1 MPTNTGAKALAAT
14 RVSAVRSAH
23 PRPGW
28 AWLLALAVLAG
39 CRSERPAGPATF
51 VILIDK
57 SASVNETKTSAYVR
71 YLRES
76 VFPSL
81 TPGARVV
88 IEPIVGANTYG
99 DPAERVVAT
108 LPKVTPLRKDA
119 GYFLLKGDLSADKTC
134 LARVTG
140 ELQAFNAGRDQFAAE
155 ALRVFRGKPVSNSTF
170 LVDGMKEASEVLEP
184 RKGPGVLVVLSDGLE
199 DSDAFGPGTHF
210 GDAAFWARN
219 PPAQLAQRADPAKSV
234 PGLKGAKVYF
244 FGMAAGTGR
253 VYDNVRRFWEAFF
266 EAAGVDALAA
276 GHQPIYDEPA
286 YDPQPLDLC
295 K

>member
-1 MPTNTGAKALAAT
+1 M
-14 RVSAVRSAH
+14 RSVRLGLPCLVAS
-23 PRPGW
+23 
-28 AWLLALAVLAG
+28 LLCVLAG
-39 CRSERPAGPATF
+39 CKAEHATGPATF

-57 SASVNETKTSAYVR
+57 SASVNETKTGAYVR

-81 TPGARVV
+81 TPGARVI
-88 IEPIVGANTYG
+88 IEPIVGANTYS
-99 DPAERVVAT
+99 DPEQRVVAT
-108 LPKVTPLRKDA
+108 LPKVTALRKDMS
-119 GYFLLKGDLSADKTC
+119 YFLLKGDLSADKAC

-140 ELQAFNAGRDQFAAE
+140 ELRAFNTARDQFE
-155 ALRVFRGKPVSNSTF
+155 ADALHVFRGKPVSNSTF

-199 DSDAFGPGTHF
+199 DSDAYGPGTRF
-210 GDAAFWARN
+210 AEAGFWART
-219 PPAQLAQRADPAKSV
+219 PPPQLVGKIDPAKSV

-253 VYDNVRRFWEAFF
+253 VYDQVRRFWEGFF
-266 EAAGVDALAA
+266 EAAGVESIAA

-286 YDPQPLDLC
+286 YDPQPVDLC